1 MALETWEESLRE
13 QHLKT
18 KEEETL
24 KKQIPILLAVI
35 CLALGVTVAPQMSA
49 TMTSATARAA
59 TQQGLPD
66 LIVRSDVLRNHWV
79 VRVEDLPAEFCS
91 VEEGGITPGTH
102 KLIRFTVTTPN
113 IGTAD
118 VFVGDPNEHVAAGD
132 GLFEFASCHNHY
144 HFRHYAL
151 YELIDPDTGFVW
163 KAAKRGF
170 CMLDTD
176 PNPQWLGGPTPGPP
190 QYRNCG
196 AVGVAGNQGISA
208 GWADTYNLH
217 LGGQYFVLDGGDG
230 QPVVPPG
237 DYLLRITVN
246 PPFVAKRREPC
257 PFRDSNGF
265 CHQLPESNYDNN
277 IGQTTINIPNRPGR
291 TGVGPEAG
299 SPHVNPEP
307 ID

>member
-1 MALETWEESLRE
+1 V
-13 QHLKT
+13 K
-18 KEEETL
+18 KPTL
-24 KKQIPILLAVI
+24 VLLAAFF
-35 CLALGVTVAPQMSA
+35 LVTAVTIGPQMSR
-49 TMTSATARAA
+49 TRASSVSP
-59 TQQGLPD
+59 QSGSPD
-66 LIVRSDVLRNHWV
+66 LIVRSDVLRDHWV
-79 VRVEDLPAEFCS
+79 VRVEDLPASFCS

-102 KLIRFTVTTPN
+102 SLIRFTVTTPN

-118 VFVGDPNEHVAAGD
+118 INVGDPNEHIAADD
-132 GLFEFASCHNHY
+132 GLFEFASCHDHY

-151 YELIDPDTGFVW
+151 YQLIDPNTGFVW

-176 PNPQWLGGPTPGPP
+176 PNPQWLGGPVPGQP
-190 QYRNCG
+190 QYANCG
-196 AVGVAGNQGISA
+196 AVGIPGHQGISA

-237 DYLLRITVN
+237 TYVLRITVN
-246 PPFVAKRREPC
+246 PPFVAKKKEPC
-257 PFRDSNGF
+257 PFVDTNGF

-277 IGQTTINIPNRPGR
+277 VGQVTINIPNRPGR

-307 ID
+307 VD